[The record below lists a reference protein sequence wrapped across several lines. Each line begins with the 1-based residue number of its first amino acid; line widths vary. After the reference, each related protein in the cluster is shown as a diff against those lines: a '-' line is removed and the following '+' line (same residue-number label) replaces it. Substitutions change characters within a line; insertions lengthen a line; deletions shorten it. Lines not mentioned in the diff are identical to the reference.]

1 MKCYSH
7 RISHPNINSRWV
19 VVLNVKVL
27 LEDSMW
33 KYLSDLKWW
42 KGIFKTK
49 VKAIIIKKNIYK
61 LDYIKIKKFCL
72 SKDIING
79 VKSQARMWQKTF
91 QYICLCMSGCISRIY
106 KELLQISKKKK
117 KKWQDYKIGKNGQ
130 GIWEGTS

>member
-72 SKDIING
+72 SKERWTFLICRKCCLPCFFFISSFILFFYYFNTYVYVCLDAYPEYIKNSY
-79 VKSQARMWQKTF
+79 KSV
-91 QYICLCMSGCISRIY
+91 
-106 KELLQISKKKK
+106 KKKK
-117 KKWQDYKIGKNGQ
+117 KKDKITQ
-130 GIWEGTS
+130 